1 MPALDVAIGL
11 VFIYVLLSF
20 VCSTINESIST
31 AVGLRA
37 RLLHKGILNLLSAA
51 PATTDAGVDIAKKVY
66 GHPLVQGLIRP
77 GRKPDPIDPRKK
89 AKPWRKPPYPS
100 YLPSRTFVAALTDL
114 ARDAETKIKDA
125 DSKDDSEEEEA
136 ARARVKAATDG
147 LETTLAALPNKQLSE
162 AMLALYRTTSGE
174 AKEFQHAA
182 EQWFDDSMERVSGWY
197 RRKVQL
203 MLFVIATIVVVLLNA
218 DTLTTGRVLWRDDA
232 TRAAIVVKAEAA
244 ANGDQAEIDDAVKG
258 LDVPLGWNLSTG
270 DGPTQIPND
279 WLAFFAK
286 IIGLGLTIG
295 AVMLGAPFWFD
306 PLSKVAR
313 IRSTGAPPRPATHP
327 LRRRGADPR
336 QLASAGNWLARESAV
351 GRSRAP
357 DPPFEPVQT
366 AGDLAKVSAPRRA
379 HLQAGRRRLSRAQ
392 AGCRGRGG

>member
-1 MPALDVAIGL
+1 
-11 VFIYVLLSF
+11 
-20 VCSTINESIST
+20 
-31 AVGLRA
+31 
-37 RLLHKGILNLLSAA
+37 
-51 PATTDAGVDIAKKVY
+51 
-66 GHPLVQGLIRP
+66 
-77 GRKPDPIDPRKK
+77 
-89 AKPWRKPPYPS
+89 
-100 YLPSRTFVAALTDL
+100 
-114 ARDAETKIKDA
+114 
-125 DSKDDSEEEEA
+125 
-136 ARARVKAATDG
+136 
-147 LETTLAALPNKQLSE
+147 
-162 AMLALYRTTSGE
+162 MLALYRTTSGE

-306 PLSKVAR
+306 LLSKVAR
-313 IRSTGAPPRPATHP
+313 IRSTGAPPPASDSTRSGEGEQTRVGP
-327 LRRRGADPR
+327 TGA
-336 QLASAGNWLARESAV
+336 
-351 GRSRAP
+351 
-357 DPPFEPVQT
+357 PPGT
-366 AGDLAKVSAPRRA
+366 G
-379 HLQAGRRRLSRAQ
+379 
-392 AGCRGRGG
+392 